1 MSTIIA
7 KYTQRYALR
16 PSSRGY
22 SRHREV
28 LRRPVLL
35 VGDYTLLAS
44 DAGVR
49 RRTVLAPPTVWVG
62 SDRDE
67 QIGDLGTLAFY
78 ELALLTDAL
87 PGYLIG
93 EHSVRFRRRPSH
105 PCAKRAFTSLPR

>member
-1 MSTIIA
+1 MSTVIA

-28 LRRPVLL
+28 LL

-49 RRTVLAPPTVWVG
+49 RRTALAPPTVWVG

-67 QIGDLGTLAFY
+67 QVGDLGTLAFY

-87 PGYLIG
+87 PGHL
-93 EHSVRFRRRPSH
+93 
-105 PCAKRAFTSLPR
+105 

>member
-1 MSTIIA
+1 MSTVIA

-49 RRTVLAPPTVWVG
+49 RGTALAPPTVWVG
-62 SDRDE
+62 SDRVLRL
-67 QIGDLGTLAFY
+67 QSAW
-78 ELALLTDAL
+78 
-87 PGYLIG
+87 
-93 EHSVRFRRRPSH
+93 
-105 PCAKRAFTSLPR
+105 

>member
-1 MSTIIA
+1 MSTVIA
-7 KYTQRYALR
+7 KYTQRCTLR

-49 RRTVLAPPTVWVG
+49 RGTVLAPPTVWVG
-62 SDRDE
+62 SDRGE
-67 QIGDLGTLAFY
+67 QVVGTLAFY

-93 EHSVRFRRRPSH
+93 EHGVRFRRRPSH
-105 PCAKRAFTSLPR
+105 PCAERAFTSLPR

>member
-7 KYTQRYALR
+7 KYTQRCALR

-67 QIGDLGTLAFY
+67 QVGDRLGTLAFY

-87 PGYLIG
+87 PGYL
-93 EHSVRFRRRPSH
+93 
-105 PCAKRAFTSLPR
+105 

>member
-1 MSTIIA
+1 MSTVIA
-7 KYTQRYALR
+7 KYTQRCALR

-22 SRHREV
+22 SRHRE
-28 LRRPVLL
+28 VLL

-49 RRTVLAPPTVWVG
+49 RGTALAPPTVWVG

-67 QIGDLGTLAFY
+67 QVGDLGTLAFY

-87 PGYLIG
+87 PGYL
-93 EHSVRFRRRPSH
+93 
-105 PCAKRAFTSLPR
+105 

>member
-1 MSTIIA
+1 MSTVIA
-7 KYTQRYALR
+7 KYTQRYAIR

-49 RRTVLAPPTVWVG
+49 RGTVLAPPTVWVG

-67 QIGDLGTLAFY
+67 QVGDSRH
-78 ELALLTDAL
+78 
-87 PGYLIG
+87 
-93 EHSVRFRRRPSH
+93 EH
-105 PCAKRAFTSLPR
+105 

>member
-1 MSTIIA
+1 MSTVIA
-7 KYTQRYALR
+7 KYTQRCALR

-22 SRHREV
+22 SRHRE
-28 LRRPVLL
+28 

-67 QIGDLGTLAFY
+67 QVRGLRNIS
-78 ELALLTDAL
+78 LL
-87 PGYLIG
+87 
-93 EHSVRFRRRPSH
+93 
-105 PCAKRAFTSLPR
+105 

>member
-1 MSTIIA
+1 MSTVIA
-7 KYTQRYALR
+7 KYTQRCALR

-22 SRHREV
+22 SRHRE
-28 LRRPVLL
+28 VLL

-67 QIGDLGTLAFY
+67 QVWGLRNIS
-78 ELALLTDAL
+78 LL
-87 PGYLIG
+87 
-93 EHSVRFRRRPSH
+93 
-105 PCAKRAFTSLPR
+105 

>member
-1 MSTIIA
+1 MSTVIA

-49 RRTVLAPPTVWVG
+49 RGTALAPPTVWVG

-67 QIGDLGTLAFY
+67 QVGDLGTLAFY

-87 PGYLIG
+87 LGY
-93 EHSVRFRRRPSH
+93 RRAW
-105 PCAKRAFTSLPR
+105 CSLPPQAKPSLRQARVY